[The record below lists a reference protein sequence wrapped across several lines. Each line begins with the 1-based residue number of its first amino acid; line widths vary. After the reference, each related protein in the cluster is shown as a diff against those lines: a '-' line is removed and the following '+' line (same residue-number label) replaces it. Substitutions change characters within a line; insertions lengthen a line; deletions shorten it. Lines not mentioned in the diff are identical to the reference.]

1 MLLQF
6 AAFSGVLAAFWI
18 VLGVVIAGARYP
30 GYSHLRQLCSELGAV
45 GSPTEKFSPLINNYP
60 LGILFCVFGGYVL
73 YVSNSL
79 LFTTTGWLVIVH
91 GMATFVAGYFPMD
104 ADPYTQTPSKKCE
117 VHTLA
122 GVVMLLSLL
131 IANVLVIFANV
142 SSGLRVFSAVCL
154 VLVVVFLILMA
165 QAFKQRGNV
174 GLYQRLSYGAQLLWL
189 AGVSVT
195 HWQALI

>member
-1 MLLQF
+1 M
-6 AAFSGVLAAFWI
+6 GVA
-18 VLGVVIAGARYP
+18 IAGARYP
-30 GYSHLRQLCSELGAV
+30 GYSHLRQLCSELGAA

-79 LFTTTGWLVIVH
+79 LFTTTGWLVVAH
-91 GMATFVAGYFPMD
+91 GVATIVAGYFPMD
-104 ADPYTQTPSKKCE
+104 ADPYTQTPSKNCE

-122 GVVMLLSLL
+122 GVVMLVSLL

-142 SSGLRVFSAVCL
+142 SSGLRVFSVACL
-154 VLVVVFLILMA
+154 VLALIFLMLMA
-165 QAFKQRGNV
+165 HAYKQRGKV

-189 AGVSVT
+189 AGLSVT
-195 HWQALI
+195 YWQALG